1 MVSIHGLELNLG
13 DRCMKKYGN
22 IKIRKAKIED
32 MEQLCKARN
41 NEKLFAGYLD
51 ECDGE
56 KANFLVAEL
65 EETIVGFG
73 LVYLDVTNTGK
84 KKSHLPKLSD
94 LYIIK
99 GYRRKGVATA
109 LIQARETLAKQYGY
123 SQIYVSI
130 DPSESPEMIA
140 LAKKLSY
147 MPLQEK
153 PYPVSAL
160 YYDSQ
165 GQAYEKNYFRLD
177 FKKDL
182 L

>member
-1 MVSIHGLELNLG
+1 
-13 DRCMKKYGN
+13 MKKERE
-22 IKIRKAKIED
+22 IKIRQAKIED

-56 KANFLVAEL
+56 KAHFLVAEI
-65 EETIVGFG
+65 EEAIVGFG
-73 LVYLDVTNTGK
+73 LVYLDITKTGK

-94 LYIIK
+94 LYVVE

-130 DPSESPEMIA
+130 DPSESPEMIS

-147 MPLQEK
+147 LPLQDQ
-153 PYPVSAL
+153 PYAVSAL

-165 GQAYEKNYFRLD
+165 GRAYEKEYFRLD

-182 L
+182 W

>member
-1 MVSIHGLELNLG
+1 
-13 DRCMKKYGN
+13 MKIDGV
-22 IKIRKAKIED
+22 KIRQAKSAD

-56 KANFLVAEL
+56 KAYFLVVEI
-65 EETIVGFG
+65 EEAIVGFG
-73 LVYLDVTNTGK
+73 LVYLDITKTGK

-94 LYIIK
+94 LYVVD

-130 DPSESPEMIA
+130 DPAESSEMIS

-147 MPLQEK
+147 LPLQDK

-165 GQAYEKNYFRLD
+165 GQAYEKEYFRLD
-177 FKKDL
+177 FKKNL

>member
-1 MVSIHGLELNLG
+1 MTKDGE
-13 DRCMKKYGN
+13 
-22 IKIRKAKIED
+22 IKIRQAKSED
-32 MEQLCKARN
+32 MEQLCNARN
-41 NEKLFAGYLD
+41 NETLFSGYLD

-56 KANFLVAEL
+56 KAYFLVAEI

-73 LVYLDVTNTGK
+73 LVYLDVTKTGK

-94 LYIIK
+94 LYVVE

-130 DPSESPEMIA
+130 DPSESPEMIS

-147 MPLQEK
+147 LPLQDQ

-165 GQAYEKNYFRLD
+165 GQAYEKQYFRLD
-177 FKKDL
+177 FKKNL

>member
-1 MVSIHGLELNLG
+1 
-13 DRCMKKYGN
+13 MKKDGE
-22 IKIRKAKIED
+22 IKIRKATIED

-56 KANFLVAEL
+56 KAHFLVAEL
-65 EETIVGFG
+65 EEKIVGFG
-73 LVYLDVTNTGK
+73 LVYLDITKTGK

-94 LYIIK
+94 LYVVE
-99 GYRRKGVATA
+99 GCRRKGVATA
-109 LIQARETLAKQYGY
+109 LIQARETLAKQYGC

-130 DPSESPEMIA
+130 NPSESPEMIS

-147 MPLQEK
+147 LPLQDQ

-165 GQAYEKNYFRLD
+165 GQTYEKEYFRLD
-177 FKKDL
+177 FKKNL

>member
-1 MVSIHGLELNLG
+1 MSIG
-13 DRCMKKYGN
+13 
-22 IKIRKAKIED
+22 IKIRQAKSED
-32 MEQLCKARN
+32 VEQLCKVRN
-41 NEKLFAGYLD
+41 NEKLFIGYLS

-56 KANFLVAEL
+56 NAHFLVAEID
-65 EETIVGFG
+65 ESMVGFG
-73 LVYLDVTNTGK
+73 LVYLDVTKTGK

-94 LYIIK
+94 LYVVE

-130 DPSESPEMIA
+130 DPSESPEMIS

-147 MPLQEK
+147 LPVQDK
-153 PYPVSAL
+153 PYLVSAI

-165 GQAYEKNYFRLD
+165 GQAYEKQYFRMD
-177 FKKDL
+177 FKKNL

>member
-1 MVSIHGLELNLG
+1 
-13 DRCMKKYGN
+13 
-22 IKIRKAKIED
+22 
-32 MEQLCKARN
+32 MERLCDARN
-41 NEKLFAGYLD
+41 TTKLFARYLD

-56 KANFLVAEL
+56 KAYFLVAEI
-65 EETIVGFG
+65 EEKIVGFG
-73 LVYLDVTNTGK
+73 LVYLDITKTKK

-94 LYIIK
+94 LYVVE
-99 GYRRKGVATA
+99 GYRRKGVAAA

-147 MPLQEK
+147 LPLQDQA
-153 PYPVSAL
+153 YPVSAL

-165 GQAYEKNYFRLD
+165 GQAYEKQYFRLD

>member
-1 MVSIHGLELNLG
+1 MQNGVG
-13 DRCMKKYGN
+13 
-22 IKIRKAKIED
+22 IKIRQAKAED

-51 ECDGE
+51 ECDAE
-56 KANFLVAEL
+56 KAYFLVAEID
-65 EETIVGFG
+65 ETIVGFG
-73 LVYLDVTNTGK
+73 LVYLDVTKTGK
-84 KKSHLPKLSD
+84 KKSYLPKLSD
-94 LYIIK
+94 LYVVE

-130 DPSESPEMIA
+130 DPSESPEMIS

-147 MPLQEK
+147 MPLQHK

-165 GQAYEKNYFRLD
+165 GQAYEKEYFRLD
-177 FKKDL
+177 FKKSL

>member
-1 MVSIHGLELNLG
+1 MGRDG
-13 DRCMKKYGN
+13 D
-22 IKIRKAKIED
+22 IKIRQAKIED

-147 MPLQEK
+147 LPLQDQA
-153 PYPVSAL
+153 YPVSAL

-165 GQAYEKNYFRLD
+165 GQAYEKQYFRLD